1 MGCCEIFEVGDEIVS
16 KLKQYYDA
24 VTTAEARVKEIAA
37 RIDGHFEKGEKA
49 EAMKLKPELDEA
61 TKNAKEANEL
71 YMTMRSVND
80 AENGKGPQL
89 LRVKDDDLKI
99 GMSAKELEN
108 YSLLRALN
116 ALVEHD
122 WSKAGLEAEASK
134 ATAEKLGKNPQGFFV
149 PWDVQMAPMRK
160 RAANVFR
167 PLNTQQVGD
176 PTKGGYL
183 VETQL
188 LSESFID
195 VLRNRIILGQAG
207 ATLLTGLVGD
217 IDIPKKTATSTMYWI
232 GEGNAPSKST
242 LTFGQIAARPRTG
255 AAYLQLTRRFLKQ
268 SSLDAEMMARDDM
281 ASAIAVGMDYAA
293 LHGLG
298 AANQPRGLQYL
309 TGIGSVVGG
318 NDGAAPDWGDIVDLE
333 TAVAIDNADIGR
345 LGYLTNTK
353 VRGKLKKTEKASST
367 AIFIWSDGNELNG
380 YPGHVSNQVRSD
392 LVKGNSG
399 AVCSA
404 IFYGNFADAVMCF
417 WGGLDVI
424 VDPYTNST
432 SGDVLI
438 TAMQDAD
445 IVFRRAESFAA
456 MLDAL
461 TS

>member
-1 MGCCEIFEVGDEIVS
+1 MS

-24 VTTAEARVKEIAA
+24 VMTAEARVKEMAA

-61 TKNAKEANEL
+61 AKNAKEANEL
-71 YMTMRSVND
+71 YVTMRAAAD
-80 AENGKGPQL
+80 HENGQGPGI
-89 LRVKDDDLKI
+89 LRVNDDDLQI
-99 GMSAKELEN
+99 GMTAKELEN
-108 YSLLRALN
+108 YSLLRALDAAVSQN
-116 ALVEHD
+116 

-134 ATAEKLGKNPQGFFV
+134 ATSEKLGKTPQGFFV
-149 PWDVQMAPMRK
+149 PWDVQMAPMRR
-160 RAANVFR
+160 RAANIFR

-195 VLRNRIILGQAG
+195 VLRNKIVLGQAG
-207 ATLLTGLVGD
+207 ASLLTGLVGD
-217 IDIPKKTATSTMYWI
+217 IDIPKKTTTSTAYWI

-242 LTFGQIAARPRTG
+242 LQFGQVPARNRTV
-255 AAYLQLTRRFLKQ
+255 AAYMQLTRKFLKQ

-281 ASAIAVGMDYAA
+281 ASTLAVGVDYAG

-309 TGIGSVVGG
+309 TGIGSVAGG
-318 NDGAAPDWGDIVDLE
+318 TNGAAPTWANIVGLE
-333 TAVAIDNADIGR
+333 TEVATDNADMGR
-345 LGYLTNTK
+345 LGYVTNAK
-353 VRGKLKKTEKASST
+353 VRGKLKTTEKASST
-367 AIFIWSDGNELNG
+367 AQYIWSEGNELNG
-380 YPGHVSNQVRSD
+380 YPGHVSNQVLSN
-392 LVKGNSG
+392 LVKGSSG

-404 IFYGNFADAVMCF
+404 IFFGNWADLVMCF

-445 IVFRRAESFAA
+445 VVFRRAESFAA

-461 TS
+461 TT